1 MASGLRAQV
10 WPSSLLRT
18 LRPRPRVWGDGRG
31 VCPTS
36 SQQGT
41 SGAPPRRPLGS
52 ILPHPRPH
60 PGGSP
65 AQPCPGRLCSDC
77 AFPICAS
84 YTKCSE
90 AEVMARGRHSTLPHR
105 LSRSGNAR
113 TARPRG
119 ACYGRVLIGGRGGA
133 CVCCRAG
140 SPREEPDASRG
151 PGKAERVDESWAVA
165 EPAKRIRQDRASGRG
180 GIAA

>member
-65 AQPCPGRLCSDC
+65 AQP
-77 AFPICAS
+77 
-84 YTKCSE
+84 
-90 AEVMARGRHSTLPHR
+90 ARGACAVTAHFPYAHLTRSVRKQKLWPAGDSTLPHR
-105 LSRSGNAR
+105 LVCSGNAR

-119 ACYGRVLIGGRGGA
+119 TCYGRVLIGGRGGA
-133 CVCCRAG
+133 CVRCRAG

-151 PGKAERVDESWAVA
+151 PSKAERVDESWAVA
-165 EPAKRIRQDRASGRG
+165 EPAKRIRRDRASGRG

>member
-1 MASGLRAQV
+1 MAELSPAHTAASAPGLGGRQKSLPHVELAGHLRRPAPQASGLHPHA
-10 WPSSLLRT
+10 SSPT
-18 LRPRPRVWGDGRG
+18 PRGKP
-31 VCPTS
+31 
-36 SQQGT
+36 
-41 SGAPPRRPLGS
+41 GS
-52 ILPHPRPH
+52 
-60 PGGSP
+60 
-65 AQPCPGRLCSDC
+65 AVPGRLCGDC

-105 LSRSGNAR
+105 LSHSGNAR

-119 ACYGRVLIGGRGGA
+119 TCYGRVLIGRRGGA

-140 SPREEPDASRG
+140 SPREEPDASQG

>member
-36 SQQGT
+36 SWQGT

-52 ILPHPRPH
+52 ILTHPRPR

-65 AQPCPGRLCSDC
+65 AQPCPGRLCGDC

-84 YTKCSE
+84 YTKCLE

-113 TARPRG
+113 TAQPRG

-133 CVCCRAG
+133 CVRCRAG
-140 SPREEPDASRG
+140 SPQEEPDASQG

-165 EPAKRIRQDRASGRG
+165 EPAKRIRQDRASGR
-180 GIAA
+180 